1 MQDISKDLARQTSPW
16 RAGQSWWVV
25 GVQGIIALAIG
36 VFMLANP
43 IGASD
48 VIRFL
53 IALVLLLDSLG
64 HIVDGFRERRLPSA
78 PWEALRGGIG
88 VTVAV
93 LTLLSAGSNYVED
106 DGARQMLAIGLLA
119 YGVLGIVS
127 IIFTFRSTGFK
138 GGAIIADVLTIA
150 LGILLLSARS
160 GDTSGTQLLGAV
172 AAVGGIALLGYSW
185 YLRGKPGR
193 EARANEARANAA
205 IDATPSAAPDRD
217 AV

>member
-1 MQDISKDLARQTSPW
+1 MQDISKDVARQASLW
-16 RAGQSWWVV
+16 NAGQSWWVV
-25 GVQGIIALAIG
+25 GIQGIIALAIG

-43 IGASD
+43 TGASD

-53 IALVLLLDSLG
+53 IALVLLLDSLTR
-64 HIVDGFRERRLPSA
+64 IADGFRDRRLSSA
-78 PWEALRGGIG
+78 PWEALRGGVG

-93 LTLLSAGSNYVED
+93 LTLLSAGSNYVRD

-119 YGVLGIVS
+119 YGVLGLVS
-127 IIFTFRSTGFK
+127 IIFTIRSTGFK

-172 AAVGGIALLGYSW
+172 AAIGGIALLGYSW
-185 YLRGKPGR
+185 YLRGKP
-193 EARANEARANAA
+193 ARDARANASRGNA
-205 IDATPSAAPDRD
+205 GMDAAPDRD

>member
-1 MQDISKDLARQTSPW
+1 MQVFSKDVGRQTSLW
-16 RAGQSWWVV
+16 KAGQSWWVV

-43 IGASD
+43 TGASD

-53 IALVLLLDSLG
+53 IALVLLLASLSQ
-64 HIVDGFRERRLPSA
+64 IVDGFRDSNLSSS
-78 PWEALRGGIG
+78 PWETLRGGIG

-93 LTLLSAGSNYVED
+93 LTLLSAGSDYVED

-127 IIFTFRSTGFK
+127 LIFTIRSTGFR
-138 GGAIIADVLTIA
+138 GGAIIADVLTIV
-150 LGILLLSARS
+150 LGVLLLSARS
-160 GDTSGTQLLGAV
+160 GDTRGTQWLGAV

-185 YLRGKPGR
+185 YLRGKPRR
-193 EARANEARANAA
+193 EARASAA
-205 IDATPSAAPDRD
+205 AGTSPATAPDRD
-217 AV
+217 TV

>member
-1 MQDISKDLARQTSPW
+1 MQDVSKDLVGPTSLW
-16 RAGQSWWVV
+16 KAGQSWWVV
-25 GVQGIIALAIG
+25 GIQGIIALAIG

-43 IGASD
+43 TGASD

-53 IALVLLLDSLG
+53 IALVLLLASLG
-64 HIVDGFRERRLPSA
+64 QIADGFRDRRLSSA

-93 LTLLSAGSNYVED
+93 LTLLSAGSDFVED

-119 YGVLGIVS
+119 YGALGIIS
-127 IIFTFRSTGFK
+127 LIFTFRSTRFNGA
-138 GGAIIADVLTIA
+138 AIIADILAIVL
-150 LGILLLSARS
+150 GVLLLRARS
-160 GDTSGTQLLGAV
+160 GDTSATQLLGAV

-185 YLRGKPGR
+185 YLRGKPRR
-193 EARANEARANAA
+193 EARA
-205 IDATPSAAPDRD
+205 SAAASASQAIAADRD

>member
-1 MQDISKDLARQTSPW
+1 MQDIAKDVTRQSSLW
-16 RAGQSWWVV
+16 KIGQSWWVV
-25 GVQGIIALAIG
+25 GVQGIVALAIG

-43 IGASD
+43 TGASD

-53 IALVLLLDSLG
+53 IALVLLLASLG
-64 HIVDGFRERRLPSA
+64 QIVDGFRDRGLSSS
-78 PWEALRGGIG
+78 PWETLRGGIG

-93 LTLLSAGSNYVED
+93 LTLLSAGSDFVED
-106 DGARQMLAIGLLA
+106 DGARQMLAVGLLA

-127 IIFTFRSTGFK
+127 IIFTVRSTGFK
-138 GGAIIADVLTIA
+138 GGAIIADVLTIL

-160 GDTSGTQLLGAV
+160 GDTRGTQLLGVV

-193 EARANEARANAA
+193 EARASAA
-205 IDATPSAAPDRD
+205 LVAAPGTAPDRD

>member
-1 MQDISKDLARQTSPW
+1 MQDISKDLVRQSPLW
-16 RAGQSWWVV
+16 KAGQSWWVV
-25 GVQGIIALAIG
+25 GVQGIIALAVG

-43 IGASD
+43 TGASD

-64 HIVDGFRERRLPSA
+64 HIVDGFRERRQPSA

-88 VTVAV
+88 LTVAV

-119 YGVLGIVS
+119 YGVLGLVS

-138 GGAIIADVLTIA
+138 VAAVIADVLAIA
-150 LGILLLSARS
+150 LGILLLSQRS

-185 YLRGKPGR
+185 YLRGKPAR
-193 EARANEARANAA
+193 QARASEARGNAS
-205 IDATPSAAPDRD
+205 IDTTPGTAADRD

>member
-1 MQDISKDLARQTSPW
+1 MQGITKDVTRQSSLW
-16 RAGQSWWVV
+16 KAGQSWWVV
-25 GVQGIIALAIG
+25 GVQGIIALAVG

-43 IGASD
+43 TGASD

-53 IALVLLLDSLG
+53 IALVLLLASLSQ
-64 HIVDGFRERRLPSA
+64 IADGFRDRGLSSS
-78 PWEALRGGIG
+78 PWETLRGGIG

-93 LTLLSAGSNYVED
+93 LTLLSAGSDFVED
-106 DGARQMLAIGLLA
+106 DGARQMLAIGLLS

-138 GGAIIADVLTIA
+138 AGAIIADVLTIA
-150 LGILLLSARS
+150 LGILLLRSRS

-172 AAVGGIALLGYSW
+172 AAIGGIALLGYSW

-193 EARANEARANAA
+193 ESRANEARANAG
-205 IDATPSAAPDRD
+205 IDAVSDRD

>member
-1 MQDISKDLARQTSPW
+1 MQDTKDLVRQTALWKP
-16 RAGQSWWVV
+16 GQSWAVV

-43 IGASD
+43 TGASD

-53 IALVLLLDSLG
+53 IALVLLLVSLG
-64 HIVDGFRERRLPSA
+64 QIVDGFRDPRQSSS
-78 PWEALRGGIG
+78 PWETLRGGVG

-93 LTLLSAGSNYVED
+93 LTLLSAGSDFVED

-127 IIFTFRSTGFK
+127 LIPTFRETGFK
-138 GGAIIADVLTIA
+138 GAAIIADVLTIV
-150 LGILLLSARS
+150 LGILLLTARS

-193 EARANEARANAA
+193 DARADAA
-205 IDATPSAAPDRD
+205 IAAAPGS
-217 AV
+217 APE

>member
-1 MQDISKDLARQTSPW
+1 MQNIAKDVTQQSSLW
-16 RAGQSWWVV
+16 KIGQSWWVV
-25 GVQGIIALAIG
+25 GVQGIVALAVG

-43 IGASD
+43 TGASD

-53 IALVLLLDSLG
+53 IALVLLLASLG
-64 HIVDGFRERRLPSA
+64 QIVDGFRDRGLSSS
-78 PWEALRGGIG
+78 PWETLRGGIG

-93 LTLLSAGSNYVED
+93 LTLLSAGSNYVRD
-106 DGARQMLAIGLLA
+106 DGARQMLAVGLLA

-127 IIFTFRSTGFK
+127 IIFTVRSTGFK
-138 GGAIIADVLTIA
+138 GGAIIADVLTIL

-160 GDTSGTQLLGAV
+160 GDTRGTQLLGVV

-193 EARANEARANAA
+193 EARASAA
-205 IDATPSAAPDRD
+205 LVAAPGTAPDRD

>member
-1 MQDISKDLARQTSPW
+1 MQDNAKDVARQRTPW
-16 RAGQSWWVV
+16 NAWQNWWTV
-25 GVQGIIALAIG
+25 GIQGIIALAVG

-43 IGASD
+43 SGASD

-53 IALVLLLDSLG
+53 IALVLLLNSLG
-64 HIVDGFRERRLPSA
+64 HIVDGFRNRGLSSS
-78 PWEALRGGIG
+78 PWETLRGGIG

-106 DGARQMLAIGLLA
+106 DGARQMLAIGLIA

-127 IIFTFRSTGFK
+127 LIFTFRSARFNGA
-138 GGAIIADVLTIA
+138 AIIADVLAIA

-160 GDTSGTQLLGAV
+160 GDTRGTQLLGAV

-185 YLRGKPGR
+185 YLRGKPRR
-193 EARANEARANAA
+193 EARASAA
-205 IDATPSAAPDRD
+205 AAAASATAPDRD
-217 AV
+217 TV

>member
-1 MQDISKDLARQTSPW
+1 MQDNTKDGARQTAPW
-16 RAGQSWWVV
+16 NAWQNWWTV
-25 GVQGIIALAIG
+25 GIQGIIALAVG

-43 IGASD
+43 AGASD

-64 HIVDGFRERRLPSA
+64 HIVDGFRNRGPSS
-78 PWEALRGGIG
+78 PWETLRGGIG

-106 DGARQMLAIGLLA
+106 DGARQMLAIGLIA

-127 IIFTFRSTGFK
+127 LIFTFRSARFNGA
-138 GGAIIADVLTIA
+138 AIIADILAIVL
-150 LGILLLSARS
+150 GVLLLSARS
-160 GDTSGTQLLGAV
+160 GDTSATQLLGAV

-185 YLRGKPGR
+185 YLRGKPRR
-193 EARANEARANAA
+193 EARA
-205 IDATPSAAPDRD
+205 SAAASASPATAADRD
-217 AV
+217 TV

>member
-1 MQDISKDLARQTSPW
+1 MQDNAKDGARQTVPW
-16 RAGQSWWVV
+16 NAWQNWWTV
-25 GVQGIIALAIG
+25 GIQGIIALAVG

-43 IGASD
+43 AGASD

-53 IALVLLLDSLG
+53 IALVLLLNSLG
-64 HIVDGFRERRLPSA
+64 HIVDGFRNRGLSSS
-78 PWEALRGGIG
+78 PWETLRGGIG

-127 IIFTFRSTGFK
+127 LIPTFRETGFK
-138 GGAIIADVLTIA
+138 GAAIIADVLTIV

-160 GDTSGTQLLGAV
+160 GDTRGTQLLGAV
-172 AAVGGIALLGYSW
+172 AAVGGISLLGYSW

-193 EARANEARANAA
+193 EARANAVSN
-205 IDATPSAAPDRD
+205 ATPGTTPG
-217 AV
+217 

>member
-1 MQDISKDLARQTSPW
+1 MQDNSKDVARQTAPW
-16 RAGQSWWVV
+16 KAWQNWWTV
-25 GVQGIIALAIG
+25 GIEGIIALAIG

-43 IGASD
+43 TGASE

-64 HIVDGFRERRLPSA
+64 HIVDGFRNRSLSSS
-78 PWEALRGGIG
+78 PWETLRGGIG

-119 YGVLGIVS
+119 YGVLGILS
-127 IIFTFRSTGFK
+127 IIFTFRSTGFN
-138 GGAIIADVLTIA
+138 GGAIIADVLTIV
-150 LGILLLSARS
+150 LGVLLLSARS
-160 GDTSGTQLLGAV
+160 GDTSATQLLGAV

-185 YLRGKPGR
+185 YLRGKPRR
-193 EARANEARANAA
+193 EARA
-205 IDATPSAAPDRD
+205 SAAASASQAIAADRD

>member
-1 MQDISKDLARQTSPW
+1 MQDMSKDLARQASPW

-43 IGASD
+43 AGASD

-53 IALVLLLDSLG
+53 IALVLLVDSLS
-64 HIVDGFRERRLPSA
+64 HIFDGFRDSRPSSP
-78 PWEALRGGIG
+78 PWDVLRGGIG

-93 LTLLSAGSNYVED
+93 LTLLSAASHYVED

-119 YGVLGIVS
+119 YGVLGIIS
-127 IIFTFRSTGFK
+127 LIPTIRSTGLR
-138 GGAIIADVLTIA
+138 GAAIIADVLTIV
-150 LGILLLSARS
+150 LGILLLTARS
-160 GDTSGTQLLGAV
+160 GDTRGTQLLGGV

-185 YLRGKPGR
+185 YLRGKP
-193 EARANEARANAA
+193 AREARANAA
-205 IDATPSAAPDRD
+205 IAAAPGT
-217 AV
+217 APE

>member
-1 MQDISKDLARQTSPW
+1 MQGITKDVTRQSSLW
-16 RAGQSWWVV
+16 KAGQSWWVV
-25 GVQGIIALAIG
+25 GVQGIIALAVG

-43 IGASD
+43 TGASD

-53 IALVLLLDSLG
+53 IALVLLLASLSQ
-64 HIVDGFRERRLPSA
+64 IVDGFRDRGLSSS
-78 PWEALRGGIG
+78 PWETLRGGIG

-93 LTLLSAGSNYVED
+93 LTLLSAGSDYVED

-127 IIFTFRSTGFK
+127 IVFTLRSTGFK
-138 GGAIIADVLTIA
+138 GGAIIADVLTVV
-150 LGILLLSARS
+150 LGVLLLTARS
-160 GDTSGTQLLGAV
+160 GDTSGTQLLGVV

-185 YLRGKPGR
+185 YLRGKPAR
-193 EARANEARANAA
+193 EARANESRLNAG
-205 IDATPSAAPDRD
+205 IDAAPDRD

>member
-1 MQDISKDLARQTSPW
+1 MQDTKDLVRQTAPW
-16 RAGQSWWVV
+16 KPGQSWWVV

-43 IGASD
+43 TGASD

-53 IALVLLLDSLG
+53 IALVLLLDSLTR
-64 HIVDGFRERRLPSA
+64 IVDGFRDHSLSSP
-78 PWEALRGGIG
+78 PWDALRGGIG

-93 LTLLSAGSNYVED
+93 LTLLSAGSDYVED

-127 IIFTFRSTGFK
+127 LIPTFRSTGFE
-138 GGAIIADVLTIA
+138 GAAIIAHVLTIM
-150 LGILLLSARS
+150 LGILLLTARS
-160 GDTSGTQLLGAV
+160 GDTRGTQLLGAV
-172 AAVGGIALLGYSW
+172 AAVGGIALSGYSW

-193 EARANEARANAA
+193 EARANA
-205 IDATPSAAPDRD
+205 IIAPAPGTTPE
-217 AV
+217 

>member
-43 IGASD
+43 TRASD

-53 IALVLLLDSLG
+53 IALVLLVDSLS
-64 HIVDGFRERRLPSA
+64 HIFDGFRDRRLSSA
-78 PWEALRGGIG
+78 PWDTLSGGIG

-93 LTLLSAGSNYVED
+93 LTLLSAGSDYVD
-106 DGARQMLAIGLLA
+106 NDGARQMLAIGLLA

-127 IIFTFRSTGFK
+127 MIFTIRSTGFK
-138 GGAIIADVLTIA
+138 GAAIIADVLTIA
-150 LGILLLSARS
+150 LGILLLRARS

-185 YLRGKPGR
+185 YLRGKPAR
-193 EARANEARANAA
+193 EARANAVIAA
-205 IDATPSAAPDRD
+205 APGAAPDRD

>member
-1 MQDISKDLARQTSPW
+1 MQDNAKDVARRTAPW
-16 RAGQSWWVV
+16 KAWQNWWTV
-25 GVQGIIALAIG
+25 GIQGIIALAIG

-64 HIVDGFRERRLPSA
+64 HIVDGFRNRGRSSS
-78 PWEALRGGIG
+78 PWETLRGGIG
-88 VTVAV
+88 VTVAA
-93 LTLLSAGSNYVED
+93 LTLLSAGSNYVRD

-119 YGVLGIVS
+119 YGLLGVVS
-127 IIFTFRSTGFK
+127 LIFTFRSTGFRI
-138 GGAIIADVLTIA
+138 ASIIADILTIV
-150 LGILLLSARS
+150 LGVLLLIARS
-160 GDTSGTQLLGAV
+160 GDTRGTQLLGAV

-185 YLRGKPGR
+185 YLRGKPAR
-193 EARANEARANAA
+193 EARAYAA
-205 IDATPSAAPDRD
+205 AGDSQAIAADRD

>member
-1 MQDISKDLARQTSPW
+1 MQDTKDLVRQTAPW
-16 RAGQSWWVV
+16 KPGQSWAVV

-43 IGASD
+43 TGASD

-53 IALVLLLDSLG
+53 IALVLLLVSLG
-64 HIVDGFRERRLPSA
+64 QIVDGFRDPRQSSS
-78 PWEALRGGIG
+78 PWETLRGGVG

-93 LTLLSAGSNYVED
+93 LTLLSAGSDYVED

-127 IIFTFRSTGFK
+127 LIPTFRETGFK
-138 GGAIIADVLTIA
+138 GAAIIADVLTIV
-150 LGILLLSARS
+150 LGILLLTARS

-193 EARANEARANAA
+193 QARANAA
-205 IDATPSAAPDRD
+205 IAAAPGS
-217 AV
+217 APE